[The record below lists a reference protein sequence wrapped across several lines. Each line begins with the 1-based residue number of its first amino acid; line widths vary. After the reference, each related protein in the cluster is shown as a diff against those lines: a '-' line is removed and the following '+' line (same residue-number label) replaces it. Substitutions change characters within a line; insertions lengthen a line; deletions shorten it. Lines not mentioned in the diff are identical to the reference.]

1 MFIDASFVLFF
12 SSPYQRYLSLDPAM
26 NSDKKQ
32 IILAEDHTILRAGL
46 KALLSSNPDFE
57 VVGEADNGRDAI
69 RRVIQLK
76 PDLVIMDLSMPGMN
90 GMDAVREIKD
100 RMPEVMVLVLTVH
113 SEEEYVMASLQAG
126 ANGYV
131 LKDATHNELLTATER
146 VLAGKTYLS
155 PDITEKV
162 VNSYLNTGTSRQEP
176 VTRWDTVTQR
186 ERQILKLIAEG
197 HTNRSMAEYLCISV
211 KTVEKHR
218 ANLMKKLDLHS
229 VSALTTF
236 ALDKGIISR

>member
-1 MFIDASFVLFF
+1 
-12 SSPYQRYLSLDPAM
+12 M
-26 NSDKKQ
+26 NNSKKSVV
-32 IILAEDHTILRAGL
+32 IAEDHTILRAGL
-46 KALLSSNPDFE
+46 KALLSTNPVFE

-69 RRVIQLK
+69 RRVVELK

-90 GMDAVREIKD
+90 GMDALKEIKD
-100 RMPEVMVLVLTVH
+100 RMPEVRALVLTVH
-113 SEEEYVMASLQAG
+113 SEEEYVLASLQAG

-131 LKDATHNELLTATER
+131 LKDATQNELLVAAER
-146 VLAGKTYLS
+146 VLDGKTYLS

-162 VNSYLNTGTSRQEP
+162 VNSYLNTNGSNHEP

-197 HTNRSMAEYLCISV
+197 HTNKSMSEYLCISV

-229 VSALTTF
+229 VSALTTY
-236 ALDKGIISR
+236 ALEKGIISR

>member
-1 MFIDASFVLFF
+1 
-12 SSPYQRYLSLDPAM
+12 M
-26 NSDKKQ
+26 NNTKKTVV
-32 IILAEDHTILRAGL
+32 IAEDHTILRAGL
-46 KALLSSNPDFE
+46 KALLSTNPIFE
-57 VVGEADNGRDAI
+57 VIGEADNGRDAI
-69 RRVIQLK
+69 RRVVELK

-90 GMDAVREIKD
+90 GMDALKEIKD
-100 RMPEVMVLVLTVH
+100 RIPEVKALVLTVH
-113 SEEEYVMASLQAG
+113 SEEEYVLASLQAG

-131 LKDATHNELLTATER
+131 LKDATQNELLVAAQR
-146 VLAGKTYLS
+146 VLDGKTYLS

-162 VNSYLNTGTSRQEP
+162 VSSYLNTNGSSQDP

-197 HTNRSMAEYLCISV
+197 HTNKGMSDYLCISV

-229 VSALTTF
+229 VSALTTY
-236 ALDKGIISR
+236 ALEKGIISR

>member
-1 MFIDASFVLFF
+1 
-12 SSPYQRYLSLDPAM
+12 M
-26 NSDKKQ
+26 NNTKKSVV
-32 IILAEDHTILRAGL
+32 IAEDHTILRAGL
-46 KALLSSNPDFE
+46 KALLSTNPDLE

-69 RRVIQLK
+69 RRVVELK

-90 GMDAVREIKD
+90 GMDALKEIKD
-100 RMPEVMVLVLTVH
+100 RMPEVRALVLTVH
-113 SEEEYVMASLQAG
+113 AEEEYVLASLQAG

-131 LKDATHNELLTATER
+131 LKDATQNELLVAAER
-146 VLAGKTYLS
+146 VLDGKTYLS

-162 VNSYLNTGTSRQEP
+162 VNSYLNTNGSSNEP

-197 HTNRSMAEYLCISV
+197 HTNKSMSEYLCISV

-229 VSALTTF
+229 VSALTTY
-236 ALDKGIISR
+236 ALEKGIISR

>member
-1 MFIDASFVLFF
+1 
-12 SSPYQRYLSLDPAM
+12 M
-26 NSDKKQ
+26 NSDKKK
-32 IILAEDHTILRAGL
+32 IILAEDHNILRAGL

-57 VVGEADNGRDAI
+57 IVGEADNGRDAI

-100 RMPEVMVLVLTVH
+100 RMPEVTVLVLTVH

-162 VNSYLNTGTSRQEP
+162 VNSYLNTGTGRQEP

>member
-1 MFIDASFVLFF
+1 VIPASPSHSDSKQKAIQVWM
-12 SSPYQRYLSLDPAM
+12 M
-26 NSDKKQ
+26 NNEKKK
-32 IILAEDHTILRAGL
+32 IVIAEDHTILRAGL
-46 KALLSSNPDFE
+46 KALLMSNPTFE
-57 VVGEADNGRDAI
+57 IIGEADNGRDAI
-69 RRVIQLK
+69 RRVIELK

-100 RMPEVMVLVLTVH
+100 RMPEVKALVLTVH
-113 SEEEYVMASLQAG
+113 AEEEYVLASLQAG

-131 LKDATHNELLTATER
+131 LKDATQNELLIAAER
-146 VLAGKTYLS
+146 VLEGKTYLS

-162 VNSYLNTGTSRQEP
+162 VNSYLNTSNISQEP

-197 HTNRSMAEYLCISV
+197 HTNKSMAEYLCISV

-218 ANLMKKLDLHS
+218 ANLMKKLDLHN
-229 VSALTTF
+229 VSALTTY
-236 ALDKGIISR
+236 ALEKGIISR

>member
-1 MFIDASFVLFF
+1 MKLYHLRVEDRFQIT
-12 SSPYQRYLSLDPAM
+12 M
-26 NSDKKQ
+26 NTDKKT
-32 IILAEDHTILRAGL
+32 IVIAEDHNILRAGL
-46 KALLSSNPDFE
+46 KALLTSNPQFD

-69 RRVIQLK
+69 RRVIELK
-76 PDLVIMDLSMPGMN
+76 PDLVIMDLNMPGLN
-90 GMDAVREIKD
+90 GMDAIREIKE
-100 RMPEVMVLVLTVH
+100 RMPDIKTLVLTVH
-113 SEEEYVMASLQAG
+113 NEEEYVLASLKAG

-131 LKDATHNELLTATER
+131 LKDATQNELMTAAER
-146 VLAGKTYLS
+146 VLNGKTYLS
-155 PDITEKV
+155 AEITEKV
-162 VNSYLNTGTSRQEP
+162 VNSYLNTNNISQEP

-197 HTNRSMAEYLCISV
+197 HTNKSMAEYLCISV

-229 VSALTTF
+229 VSALTTY

>member
-1 MFIDASFVLFF
+1 MSNTQKTVVI
-12 SSPYQRYLSLDPAM
+12 
-26 NSDKKQ
+26 
-32 IILAEDHTILRAGL
+32 AEDHTILRAGL
-46 KALLSSNPDFE
+46 KALLSTNPIFE
-57 VVGEADNGRDAI
+57 VIGEADNGRDAI
-69 RRVIQLK
+69 RRVVELK

-90 GMDAVREIKD
+90 GMDALKEIKD
-100 RMPEVMVLVLTVH
+100 RIPEVKALVLTVH
-113 SEEEYVMASLQAG
+113 SEEEYVLASLQAG

-131 LKDATHNELLTATER
+131 LKDATQNELLVAAER
-146 VLAGKTYLS
+146 VLDGKTYLS

-162 VNSYLNTGTSRQEP
+162 VNSYLNTNGSSQDP

-197 HTNRSMAEYLCISV
+197 HTNKSMSDYLCISV

-229 VSALTTF
+229 VSALTTY
-236 ALDKGIISR
+236 ALEKGIISR

>member
-1 MFIDASFVLFF
+1 MQS
-12 SSPYQRYLSLDPAM
+12 
-26 NSDKKQ
+26 NKKK
-32 IILAEDHTILRAGL
+32 IVIAEDHNILRAGL
-46 KALLSSNPDFE
+46 KALLQSNPDFE
-57 VVGEADNGRDAI
+57 IIGEADNGRDAI
-69 RRVIQLK
+69 RRVIELK

-90 GMDAVREIKD
+90 GMDAIKEIKE
-100 RMPEVMVLVLTVH
+100 RMAEVRVLVLTVH

-131 LKDATHNELLTATER
+131 LKDATQNELMIAAER
-146 VLAGKTYLS
+146 VLDGKTYLS

-162 VNSYLNTGTSRQEP
+162 VNTYLNSNSEGKEP
-176 VTRWDTVTQR
+176 QTRWDTVTQR

-197 HTNRSMAEYLCISV
+197 HTNKSMAEYLCISV

-229 VSALTTF
+229 VSALTTY
-236 ALDKGIISR
+236 ALEKGIISR

>member
-1 MFIDASFVLFF
+1 
-12 SSPYQRYLSLDPAM
+12 M

-32 IILAEDHTILRAGL
+32 IVIVEDHTILRAGL
-46 KALLSSNPDFE
+46 KALLLSNSAFE

-69 RRVIQLK
+69 RKVVEVK

-90 GMDAVREIKD
+90 GMDAIKEIKD
-100 RMPEVMVLVLTVH
+100 RMPEVKTLVLTVH

-131 LKDATHNELLTATER
+131 LKDATQNELLVAAER

-162 VNSYLNTGTSRQEP
+162 VNSYLNSGSDSKEP
-176 VTRWDTVTQR
+176 QTRWDTVTQR

>member
-1 MFIDASFVLFF
+1 M
-12 SSPYQRYLSLDPAM
+12 SSQ
-26 NSDKKQ
+26 KKKVV
-32 IILAEDHTILRAGL
+32 IAEDHTILRAGL
-46 KALLSSNPDFE
+46 KALLMSNPNL
-57 VVGEADNGRDAI
+57 VIIGAADNGRDAI
-69 RRVIQLK
+69 RRVIELK

-100 RMPEVMVLVLTVH
+100 RMPEVKALVLTVH
-113 SEEEYVMASLQAG
+113 SEEEYVLASLQAG

-131 LKDATHNELLTATER
+131 LKDATQNELLIAAER
-146 VLAGKTYLS
+146 VLEGKTYLS

-162 VNSYLNTGTSRQEP
+162 VNSYLNTSNISQEP

-197 HTNRSMAEYLCISV
+197 HTNKSMADYLCISV

-218 ANLMKKLDLHS
+218 ANLMKKLDLHN
-229 VSALTTF
+229 VSALTTY
-236 ALDKGIISR
+236 ALEKGIISR

>member
-1 MFIDASFVLFF
+1 M
-12 SSPYQRYLSLDPAM
+12 SSQ
-26 NSDKKQ
+26 KKKVV
-32 IILAEDHTILRAGL
+32 IAEDHTILRAGL
-46 KALLSSNPDFE
+46 KALLMSNPNFE
-57 VVGEADNGRDAI
+57 IIGEADNGRDAI
-69 RRVIQLK
+69 RRVIELK

-100 RMPEVMVLVLTVH
+100 RMPEVKALVLTVH
-113 SEEEYVMASLQAG
+113 SEEEYVLASLQAG

-131 LKDATHNELLTATER
+131 LKDATQNELLIAAER
-146 VLAGKTYLS
+146 VLEGKTYLS

-162 VNSYLNTGTSRQEP
+162 VNSYLNTSNISQEP

-197 HTNRSMAEYLCISV
+197 HTNKSMADYLCISV

-218 ANLMKKLDLHS
+218 ANLMKKLDLHN
-229 VSALTTF
+229 VSALTTY
-236 ALDKGIISR
+236 ALEKGIISR

>member
-1 MFIDASFVLFF
+1 
-12 SSPYQRYLSLDPAM
+12 M

-32 IILAEDHTILRAGL
+32 IVIVEDHTILRAGL
-46 KALLSSNPDFE
+46 KALLMSNPAFE
-57 VVGEADNGRDAI
+57 VIGEADNGRDAI
-69 RRVIQLK
+69 RKVIEVK

-90 GMDAVREIKD
+90 GMDAIKEIKD
-100 RMPEVMVLVLTVH
+100 RMPEVKTLVLTVH
-113 SEEEYVMASLQAG
+113 AEEEYVMASLQAG

-131 LKDATHNELLTATER
+131 LKDATQNELLIAAER
-146 VLAGKTYLS
+146 VLLGKTYLS

-162 VNSYLNTGTSRQEP
+162 VNSYLNSGSDSKEP
-176 VTRWDTVTQR
+176 QTRWDTVTQR

-197 HTNRSMAEYLCISV
+197 HTNKSMAEYLCISV